1 MSLLSCVLPL
11 QVQLLL
17 EAKRIP
23 YVIKKENMNCY
34 GPKSADFLKKNPGGL
49 LPVIM
54 LDGKLVTESIR
65 IMFLL
70 EETFQVPYPKLIP
83 NDRNDK
89 MQAFHRYLR
98 LERVFLGAWLT
109 VLRRPAVLFSVSKP
123 ELVTALNLVEEALA
137 EFSGP
142 FFLGTE
148 PSFVDIVYCKSF
160 AWVPFLSLP
169 SLSSSPC

>member
-1 MSLLSCVLPL
+1 MSLLFCVLLL

-17 EAKRIP
+17 EAKKIP
-23 YVIKKENMNCY
+23 YAIKKENMNCY

-70 EETFQVPYPKLIP
+70 EETFQAPYPKLIP
-83 NDRNDK
+83 NDHNGK
-89 MQAFHRYLR
+89 MQAFQRYLR

-109 VLRRPAVLFSVSKP
+109 VLRRPAELFSVSNQIGNC
-123 ELVTALNLVEEALA
+123 L
-137 EFSGP
+137 EFGGGSP
-142 FFLGTE
+142 RRIFRAVFLGYRT
-148 PSFVDIVYCKSF
+148 FICRHCV
-160 AWVPFLSLP
+160 L
-169 SLSSSPC
+169 